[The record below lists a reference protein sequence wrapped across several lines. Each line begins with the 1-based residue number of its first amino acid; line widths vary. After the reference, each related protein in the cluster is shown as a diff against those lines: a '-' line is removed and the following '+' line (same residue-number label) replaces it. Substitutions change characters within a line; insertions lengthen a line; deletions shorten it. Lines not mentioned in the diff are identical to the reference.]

1 MSNITKDD
9 YEIWLNNDVTKRFLF
24 EIKAYLDDCK
34 SERIIGDHEQMIR
47 MAHERN
53 EAMHIYEYVLAWK
66 PEELFKDEESK

>member
-9 YEIWLNNDVTKRFLF
+9 YEIWLNNDVTKRFLS
-24 EIKAYLDDCK
+24 EVQNDLDYSK
-34 SERIIGDHEQMIR
+34 GQRITGDHEQMIR

-53 EAMHIYEYVLAWK
+53 EAMSIFENILAWK